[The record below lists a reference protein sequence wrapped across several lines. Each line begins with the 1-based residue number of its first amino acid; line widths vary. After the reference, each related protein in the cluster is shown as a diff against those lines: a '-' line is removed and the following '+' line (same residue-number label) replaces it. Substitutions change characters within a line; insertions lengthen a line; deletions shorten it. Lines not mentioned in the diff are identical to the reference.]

1 MAFNPQNTYENMEE
15 FGYSFCLSQEFD
27 PNHPMGNVGDFDF
40 IRVLEASL
48 VNLQDKFKPILNRA
62 IEWIRYGIE
71 VNEGVGENYRQ
82 QPLFSQTRL
91 HQSLALA
98 LWFRDGIDHIELW
111 DQVLQLH
118 ALSLEDEH
126 NPYGTIDMK
135 TMQVNDWV
143 LRCLQAEQYEQGIEG
158 YRRYHGDGALSIKT
172 IKSERKLAY
181 AYCLHYAEGK
191 YSSDELFHAA
201 RKLLN
206 TKMDADWLS
215 KGQADRALLWLKT
228 VYWNRQQNLTPLQV
242 WLKAYDHMPHVAPF
256 DINKNRQKKHGLA
269 WLFSMLR
276 DKTRRK

>member
-1 MAFNPQNTYENMEE
+1 MAFSPIDRYKNWEE
-15 FGYSFCLSQEFD
+15 FVYPNSLNQKFD
-27 PNHPMGNVGDFDF
+27 STCPMGNIGSYDFSDS
-40 IRVLEASL
+40 LYAAL
-48 VNLQDKFKPILNRA
+48 VNLQDKFQPILDRA

-82 QPLFSQTRL
+82 QPLFTQTNL

-111 DQVLQLH
+111 NQVLQLH

-135 TMQVNDWV
+135 TIQVDDWV

-158 YRRYHGDGALSIKT
+158 YRRYHGDGALAIKT

-181 AYCLHYAEGK
+181 AYCLHYAEGQ
-191 YSSDELFHAA
+191 YASDELFDAA

-215 KGQADRALLWLKT
+215 KGQAYRALLWLKT
-228 VYWNRQQNLTPLQV
+228 VYWNRQQNLSPLQV
-242 WLKAYDHMPHVAPF
+242 WLKAYDHMPHVQQ
-256 DINKNRQKKHGLA
+256 IKL
-269 WLFSMLR
+269 
-276 DKTRRK
+276 